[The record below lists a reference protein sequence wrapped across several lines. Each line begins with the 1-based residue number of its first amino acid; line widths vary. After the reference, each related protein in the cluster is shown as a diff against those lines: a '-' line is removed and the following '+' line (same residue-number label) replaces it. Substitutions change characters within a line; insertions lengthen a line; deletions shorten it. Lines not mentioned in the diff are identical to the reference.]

1 LWFAAASGVALV
13 AVGFLLQNPVVSA
26 FGAGTDVNAGAID
39 YLSISW
45 WGLPG
50 MLLVLAATGVLR
62 GVHDTM
68 TPFIVSAVGFGAN
81 AALNALLIYGLG
93 LGLVGSALGTVIA
106 QWLMAIVLIAI
117 VIRRSRQHNASALP
131 RRTGITKTG
140 SLGGWLFIRT
150 VSLRVA
156 FVAATVV
163 AAGLGTVELAAWHVA
178 FTVFS
183 LLALALDSLAIAA
196 QTLVG
201 HRLGAEDRPGAKNLV
216 SALTRDSV
224 IAGVGLGVV
233 LAATSPLLV
242 LAVTSDLD
250 VRQVLLPVLL
260 VLAASLPL
268 GGPVF
273 VLDGVLMGAGDV
285 RYLAWTGIVNV
296 AVLLPLLWLVHHTAQ
311 LDASPDIIA
320 VVALQASVGFGY
332 LGARLITLG
341 LRARGD
347 KWLVVGAETP

>member
-1 LWFAAASGVALV
+1 
-13 AVGFLLQNPVVSA
+13 
-26 FGAGTDVNAGAID
+26 
-39 YLSISW
+39 
-45 WGLPG
+45 
-50 MLLVLAATGVLR
+50 
-62 GVHDTM
+62 
-68 TPFIVSAVGFGAN
+68 
-81 AALNALLIYGLG
+81 
-93 LGLVGSALGTVIA
+93 
-106 QWLMAIVLIAI
+106 
-117 VIRRSRQHNASALP
+117 
-131 RRTGITKTG
+131 
-140 SLGGWLFIRT
+140 
-150 VSLRVA
+150 
-156 FVAATVV
+156 
-163 AAGLGTVELAAWHVA
+163 
-178 FTVFS
+178 
-183 LLALALDSLAIAA
+183 
-196 QTLVG
+196 
-201 HRLGAEDRPGAKNLV
+201 V
-216 SALTRDSV
+216 SALTKDSV

-296 AVLLPLLWLVHHTAQ
+296 AVLLPLLWLVHYTAE
-311 LDASPDIIA
+311 LGASPDIIA